1 MVPNVLPWVAMSGIG
16 ERIKEM
22 RLKRGLSQ
30 GELARRAGLTQG
42 FIWQVEAGRK
52 EPGKRALI
60 ALARALSVSL
70 DELLP
75 VVNEEAPHA

>member
-1 MVPNVLPWVAMSGIG
+1 MTGIG

-42 FIWQVEAGRK
+42 FI
-52 EPGKRALI
+52 
-60 ALARALSVSL
+60 
-70 DELLP
+70 
-75 VVNEEAPHA
+75 

>member
-1 MVPNVLPWVAMSGIG
+1 MAGIG
-16 ERIKEM
+16 ERIEEI

-30 GELARRAGLTQG
+30 GELAKRTGLTQG

-52 EPGKRALI
+52 EPGKRALV

-75 VVNEEAPHA
+75 VVTQEAPHA